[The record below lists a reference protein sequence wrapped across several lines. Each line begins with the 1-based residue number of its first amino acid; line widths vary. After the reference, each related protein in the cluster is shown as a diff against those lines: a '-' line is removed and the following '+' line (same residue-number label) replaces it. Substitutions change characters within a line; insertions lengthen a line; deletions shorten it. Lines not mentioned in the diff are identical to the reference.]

1 MMVLTGHSANLISI
15 GAIDF
20 GILVDAA
27 VIVLENIY
35 RRLQTASAECLE
47 LDVIADAT
55 AEAVRPVLFSVS
67 SSSSR

>member
-1 MMVLTGHSANLISI
+1 MMVVTGSSANLISI

-35 RRLQTASAECLE
+35 RRLEDRRSA
-47 LDVIADAT
+47 
-55 AEAVRPVLFSVS
+55 
-67 SSSSR
+67 